1 MKFIAHDYNIT
12 LPHAAHTEVRF
23 LTTKCQLSSVQ
34 SRLTLTQISKLRHLP
49 SCHFLH
55 VTNIAEARS
64 VRIVLLYDMIASLV
78 YYMTILHATDWF
90 IQVYCKVQTQITA

>member
-34 SRLTLTQISKLRHLP
+34 FNRDSLSLKSANCDTCRR
-49 SCHFLH
+49 
-55 VTNIAEARS
+55 VTFC
-64 VRIVLLYDMIASLV
+64 M
-78 YYMTILHATDWF
+78 
-90 IQVYCKVQTQITA
+90 